1 MTDVL
6 DQRVLDD
13 LRESVGGDQAFFS
26 ELIDELLDEAP
37 RQLETLRDAAAAG
50 DGESAR
56 RAAHTL
62 KGNGRT
68 FGATE
73 LALVCQEAE
82 AAAANGDLDAVGNR
96 LAAIEEAWEQVRTAL
111 VAARDGAG

>member
-6 DQRVLDD
+6 DRRVLEGLSD
-13 LRESVGGDQAFFS
+13 SVGGDREFYV
-26 ELIDELLDEAP
+26 ELIDEFLVDAP
-37 RQLETLRDAAAAG
+37 RQLQTLRDGAIAG
-50 DGESAR
+50 DAETTR

-73 LALVCQEAE
+73 LASLFQEVE
-82 AAAANGDLDAVGNR
+82 AAAANGDLDPALSR
-96 LAAIEEAWEQVRTAL
+96 SAEISDAWERVRAAL
-111 VAARDGAG
+111 VAERDGI